1 MRTRSNGIAV
11 GRDTGACATMAA
23 AAEAEEGFA
32 ARVEG
37 ILARSPG
44 AVGCR
49 RENQELL
56 VFRDP
61 RWTRNRREGCRRGPG
76 GRGIGGSRRR
86 WNVRR
91 RSWERLDKDGDWRS
105 FSGNGGRHSGQRA

>member
-1 MRTRSNGIAV
+1 VWTGSDGIAA

-23 AAEAEEGFA
+23 AAEAEDGFA

-49 RENQELL
+49 REKQELL

-61 RWTRNRREGCRRGPG
+61 RWTRNRREGCGRRSG
-76 GRGIGGSRRR
+76 GRGIGGSRSR

-91 RSWERLDKDGDWRS
+91 RSWERLDKDGHWRS
-105 FSGNGGRHSGQRA
+105 FSANGGRHSGQRA